1 MANKINGVS
10 EPGCWT
16 RRFVLMVFMALY
28 APRHSVFKLLFW
40 TYYTDKHQTDM
51 WTCSSIQV
59 RIFMSRVLLFSH
71 RHTCNSDG
79 FSLLHV
85 VCIDQHCM
93 NVQPPIHVVHTVTL
107 FAIDL
112 LHTLFS
118 LLHIFCLCQTRMNQ
132 GIPHWF
138 EKNHRM
144 TVSHNNKSCHMLCSC
159 VKRWCACLR
168 DILPKKTYQN
178 ICRFQTVQPELMIV
192 VSFQ

>member
-1 MANKINGVS
+1 MGSVSQDVGHAGSFWWYLWRYMHRDIPFLSCCFGLTTQINIRQTCGHVHLFRSVYSCPECFYSAIVTHVTVMASHSYMLSALTNIVWMCNL
-10 EPGCWT
+10 P
-16 RRFVLMVFMALY
+16 FVWY
-28 APRHSVFKLLFW
+28 TLL
-40 TYYTDKHQTDM
+40 T
-51 WTCSSIQV
+51 
-59 RIFMSRVLLFSH
+59 
-71 RHTCNSDG
+71 
-79 FSLLHV
+79 
-85 VCIDQHCM
+85 
-93 NVQPPIHVVHTVTL
+93 
-107 FAIDL
+107 AIDL

-118 LLHIFCLCQTRMNQ
+118 LLHIFCLCQTRMNR